1 VRPAARSPSPARR
14 ERGTKGVRAI
24 QRACPFTLALGKT
37 APAAEIPCQAVVP
50 LSALSRG
57 ERVGVRGDSSPVHPR
72 TLAAQLVIVHLQ
84 LELFLL
90 PFQWRQGLR
99 RSCLGVRTAPLA
111 NRSYRASVAVAYSRV
126 TGFTFLGCGFPLPRC
141 QNGLRAT
148 TTVASARPY
157 PNSRPSEEN
166 WIENAPNISWL

>member
-1 VRPAARSPSPARR
+1 MPITEPKFTKKTAVDDPLVYYTNRADRIHKLLRVQNPPHSLPSP
-14 ERGTKGVRAI
+14 
-24 QRACPFTLALGKT
+24 P
-37 APAAEIPCQAVVP
+37 
-50 LSALSRG
+50 LSRG

-72 TLAAQLVIVHLQ
+72 TLAVQLVIVHLQ

-126 TGFTFLGCGFPLPRC
+126 AGFTFLGCGFPLPRC

>member
-1 VRPAARSPSPARR
+1 MQLDIRARSRTDPKTGRRSAARSRIIATAIKSSNTNRRARVHKFLR
-14 ERGTKGVRAI
+14 VQNPPTP
-24 QRACPFTLALGKT
+24 CP
-37 APAAEIPCQAVVP
+37 
-50 LSALSRG
+50 R

-72 TLAAQLVIVHLQ
+72 TLAVQLVIVHLQ
-84 LELFLL
+84 LESFLL

-99 RSCLGVRTAPLA
+99 RSCLGVWTAPLA

-126 TGFTFLGCGFPLPRC
+126 AGFTFLGCGFPLPLC